1 MKKNIMGF
9 IALCLLVFVSVPW
22 IPTPA
27 VNFLV
32 GNYVTVFILLA
43 ANLYLLRV
51 DAALSIAFFLA
62 AGSLFLENRKRTLA
76 KIEAKQTNTKTSE
89 SKQADVASLSVPAE
103 NLIDGEIH
111 PDHETPSTEDHPFE
125 PSSEGQSNSFH
136 RVGHSIDEKHVISG
150 EETHSASEMAERFVK
165 SGYVV

>member
-1 MKKNIMGF
+1 MKKNIIGF
-9 IALCLLVFVSVPW
+9 IVLCLIVFVSAPW
-22 IPTPA
+22 IPTPV

-32 GNYVTVFILLA
+32 GNYVSVFILLA

-76 KIEAKQTNTKTSE
+76 KIENSQVNALMNN

-103 NLIDGEIH
+103 NLVEGEVH
-111 PDHETPSTEDHPFE
+111 PDHEIPSTEEHPFE
-125 PSSEGQSNSFH
+125 PSSEGQTNSFH
-136 RVGHSIDEKHVISG
+136 KVGQSIDEKHVIAG

>member
-1 MKKNIMGF
+1 MKKNIIGF
-9 IALCLLVFVSVPW
+9 IVLCLLVFVSVPW
-22 IPTPA
+22 IPTPV

-32 GNYVTVFILLA
+32 GNYVTVFLLLA
-43 ANLYLLRV
+43 ANLYLLRI

-76 KIEAKQTNTKTSE
+76 KIETSQTNASTNE

-103 NLIDGEIH
+103 NLIDGEVH
-111 PDHETPSTEDHPFE
+111 PEHETPSTEDHPFE
-125 PSSEGQSNSFH
+125 PTSEGQSNSFH
-136 RVGHSIDEKHVISG
+136 KVGQSIDEKHVIAG